1 MQSVRVRARAL
12 SQQLENSR
20 QSNRC
25 KIKTKQKFF
34 LVFRFDELFFDALK
48 MDEDLFAAFE
58 TEDTS
63 SVLKKEKRGDTEN
76 TENTE

>member
-1 MQSVRVRARAL
+1 M
-12 SQQLENSR
+12 
-20 QSNRC
+20 
-25 KIKTKQKFF
+25 
-34 LVFRFDELFFDALK
+34 FRFDELFFDALK

>member
-1 MQSVRVRARAL
+1 MQN
-12 SQQLENSR
+12 QN
-20 QSNRC
+20 
-25 KIKTKQKFF
+25 KTKI
-34 LVFRFDELFFDALK
+34 LSRVSLWRIIFFDALK

>member
-1 MQSVRVRARAL
+1 MQSVRFDAHAHC
-12 SQQLENSR
+12 ENSR

-25 KIKTKQKFF
+25 KIKTKQKFSC
-34 LVFRFDELFFDALK
+34 LFRFDEK

-58 TEDTS
+58 SEDTS